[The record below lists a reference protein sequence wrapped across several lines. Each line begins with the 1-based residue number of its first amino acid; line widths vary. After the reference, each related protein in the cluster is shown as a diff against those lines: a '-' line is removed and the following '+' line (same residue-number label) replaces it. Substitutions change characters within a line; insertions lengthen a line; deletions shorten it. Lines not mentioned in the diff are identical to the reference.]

1 VRRVAAAFGRA
12 LTTIG
17 VLILLFAA
25 YQLWGTGIY
34 TSHQQSNL
42 RQQFASDLRKA
53 PPATIPTTRPGP
65 PSTAT
70 TTTTTTQPSPP
81 PPPTGD
87 ALARIQI
94 PKIGLDDIVVN
105 GIGVDDLRKG
115 PGHYPFSPL
124 PGQKGNSAIAGHRT
138 TYGAPFGNLDQLS
151 TGDAV
156 LLRTVQGSFTYR
168 VYAHLVV
175 DPSNVSVLDPDPT
188 RPAIV
193 TLTTCNPKYSASQ
206 RLVVKA
212 ALDSPNPPLPPPRG
226 LPAPSKLSEAGLS
239 GDSGSLLP
247 AAIAGL
253 ITAIVGAL
261 WWLGFHRHPRWTSWF
276 LGAVPFLVVL
286 FFFFYY
292 LERVLPANY

>member
-1 VRRVAAAFGRA
+1 VRPVAAALGRS

-34 TSHQQSNL
+34 TSRQQSNL

-53 PPATIPTTRPGP
+53 PPTTTPTTRPGTP
-65 PSTAT
+65 ATA

-115 PGHYPFSPL
+115 PGHYPFTPL
-124 PGQKGNSAIAGHRT
+124 PGQRGDSAIAGHRT

-151 TGDAV
+151 NGDEV
-156 LLRTVQGSFTYR
+156 LLRTVQGFFTYR
-168 VYAHLVV
+168 VYAQLVV
-175 DPSNVSVLDPDPT
+175 DPTDVSVLDPDPS
-188 RPAIV
+188 RPATI
-193 TLTTCNPKYSASQ
+193 TLTTCNPKYSAAQ
-206 RLVVKA
+206 RLVIKA
-212 ALDSPNPPLPPPRG
+212 ALDSPAPPLPPPRK
-226 LPAPSKLSEAGLS
+226 LPKLTETGLS
-239 GDSGSLLP
+239 GDSGSLVP
-247 AAIAGL
+247 AFIAGL
-253 ITAIVGAL
+253 IAAVVGAL
-261 WWLGFHRHPRWTSWF
+261 WWLGFHRHARWTSWF
-276 LGAVPFLVVL
+276 LGALPFAVTL
-286 FFFFYY
+286 FFFYYY